1 MLFDFMFDIMRT
13 NAAITSG
20 DEDAM
25 FYLKHTLLYEDPV
38 EALARHHRLNKKASA
53 RATASSMRIGG
64 HAKRMSAQADLEKE
78 RRRSVK
84 RKRVAAKSADETT
97 EHASNIVKTDK
108 TKTRMHVVD
117 EL

>member
-1 MLFDFMFDIMRT
+1 
-13 NAAITSG
+13 
-20 DEDAM
+20 
-25 FYLKHTLLYEDPV
+25 
-38 EALARHHRLNKKASA
+38 
-53 RATASSMRIGG
+53 
-64 HAKRMSAQADLEKE
+64 MSAQADLEKE

-84 RKRVAAKSADETT
+84 RKRVAAKRADETT